1 MFLDDEIVQIAESRD
16 WTHWSTREKVN
27 YEILKVMSKRFT
39 DIANNIKESR
49 LSTDAELFIEIK
61 RTKNAYNLALTRL
74 KKKGIDLRLSWNE
87 VIEVIFHESTFI
99 SKFQNV

>member
-39 DIANNIKESR
+39 DIANNIKKAQI
-49 LSTDAELFIEIK
+49 STDAELLMEIK
-61 RTKNAYNLALTRL
+61 RAKNAYNLALTRL

-87 VIEVIFHESTFI
+87 VIEVIFHESSLI
-99 SKFQNV
+99 SKFQNA